1 MASAEA
7 KIAKIK
13 PTTNFT
19 RFVEIGRVCLIN
31 FGPYEGK
38 ICVIIDVVD
47 QNRALVSGPEK
58 ITGVPRHAINFKRL
72 ILTGIKITVG
82 RGSRQK
88 ALTKEFVGQNVQE
101 KWEKTGLFKKQNSR
115 AKRANMNDF
124 DRFKCMIAKKKKNKI
139 IKEAEKTIL
148 HAQKWKGKEPKRK
161 RVKGEGKSAKK
172 TGGKKPE
179 KTAEK
184 KSTHEEKH
192 DKPVTKQEEKQT
204 KAPPKKPAEKK
215 STHEEKH
222 DKPVTKQEEKQTK
235 PPPKKPAERK
245 STQEEKHEPKSEEKT
260 KPPPK
265 KPAEKK
271 STHEEKHEPKSEEK
285 HEPKPEEK
293 GGKRGAK
300 K

>member
-1 MASAEA
+1 
-7 KIAKIK
+7 
-13 PTTNFT
+13 
-19 RFVEIGRVCLIN
+19 
-31 FGPYEGK
+31 
-38 ICVIIDVVD
+38 
-47 QNRALVSGPEK
+47 
-58 ITGVPRHAINFKRL
+58 L

-139 IKEAEKTIL
+139 IKEAEKKIL

-192 DKPVTKQEEKQT
+192 DKPVVKPVPKQEEKT
-204 KAPPKKPAEKK
+204 KL
-215 STHEEKH
+215 
-222 DKPVTKQEEKQTK
+222 
-235 PPPKKPAERK
+235 PPKKPAERK
-245 STQEEKHEPKSEEKT
+245 STQEEKHDKPVGKPVPKQEEKT

-265 KPAEKK
+265 KPAERK
-271 STHEEKHEPKSEEK
+271 STKEEKHEPKAEEK
-285 HEPKPEEK
+285 HEPKAEEK
-293 GGKRGAK
+293 GGKRGGK